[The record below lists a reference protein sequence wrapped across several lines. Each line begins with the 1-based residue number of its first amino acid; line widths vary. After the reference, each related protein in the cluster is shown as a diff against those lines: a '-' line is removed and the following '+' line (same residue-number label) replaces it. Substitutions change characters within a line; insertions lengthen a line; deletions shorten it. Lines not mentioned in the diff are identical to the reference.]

1 MALTKKAHT
10 VRLLNFEEE
19 LLTQL
24 SEQKGQTEEQTLLAY
39 IRAGLKREKLEGL
52 ESYKQREKKAVV
64 DLYTERVETLYRPTK
79 AKKEKHPSPNN
90 AEGDDEGNT
99 DESTDATLNS
109 ATEIQSGEP
118 DSFEAED
125 LERSSLPS
133 VETDLDQQFVELA
146 TLFELATPIPEQ
158 VMAEQHYLLK
168 GQKELRIVMIKQVQS
183 NGTVQFQVSNDDTD
197 KAHSFAFKRFAE
209 NARGAIAEA
218 QIEALQARLLD

>member
-24 SEQKGQTEEQTLLAY
+24 SEQKGQTEEQMLLAY
-39 IRAGLKREKLEGL
+39 IRSGLKREKLEGL
-52 ESYKQREKKAVV
+52 ESYKQREKKAVA

-79 AKKEKHPSPNN
+79 AKKEKHPSQNN
-90 AEGDDEGNT
+90 TEGDDEGNI

-109 ATEIQSGEP
+109 VIQSGKP

-125 LERSSLPS
+125 LERSLLPN
-133 VETDLDQQFVELA
+133 VETDLDQQFLELA
-146 TLFELATPIPEQ
+146 TLFELATPVSEQ

-168 GQKELRIVMIKQVQS
+168 GQKELRIVVIKQVQS
-183 NGTVQFQVSNDDTD
+183 NGTVQFQVSHEDLD
-197 KAHSFAFKRFAE
+197 KSHSLIFKRFAE

-218 QIEALQARLLD
+218 

>member
-1 MALTKKAHT
+1 

-19 LLTQL
+19 LLTRL
-24 SEQKGQTEEQTLLAY
+24 SEHKGQTEEQMLLAC

-52 ESYKQREKKAVV
+52 ESYKQREKKAVA

-79 AKKEKHPSPNN
+79 AKKEKHPSQNN
-90 AEGDDEGNT
+90 TEGDDEGNI

-109 ATEIQSGEP
+109 VIQSGKP

-125 LERSSLPS
+125 LERSLLPN
-133 VETDLDQQFVELA
+133 VETDLDQQFLELA
-146 TLFELATPIPEQ
+146 TLFELATPVSEQ

-168 GQKELRIVMIKQVQS
+168 GQKELRIVVIKQVQS
-183 NGTVQFQVSNDDTD
+183 NGTVQFQVSHEDLD
-197 KAHSFAFKRFAE
+197 KSHSLIFKRFAE

-218 QIEALQARLLD
+218 QVEELQAPLLD